1 MFSFRIFRNILKI
14 SLLKSGKKSIKFIFI
29 RFIHFK
35 KLEIIISLTDEAN
48 IKEVLEDF
56 KVYSTY
62 PLPSINRMLVQAI
75 YYISKKDINL
85 ANICIEKLIDFF
97 FRSAWPTLLW
107 GFGLIFLR
115 RGLGYCL
122 GKKMYGIPKFHVN
135 L

>member
-85 ANICIEKLIDFF
+85 ANICIEKLIDFLKIKDDNLVSHVIIIL
-97 FRSAWPTLLW
+97 RK
-107 GFGLIFLR
+107 LILE
-115 RGLGYCL
+115 
-122 GKKMYGIPKFHVN
+122 VN
-135 L
+135 LYLITDKGKH